1 MTEKQRNNGT
11 IMALTIIIII
21 ILMGMLS
28 GCESEEEIGEPIIT
42 MELDGQE
49 IDVYERYKVV
59 KLLWWTKDRG
69 W

>member
-49 IDVYERYKVV
+49 IDVYERYK
-59 KLLWWTKDRG
+59 DRG